1 MAEGL
6 HFPLFQLLDSYVII
20 IVIIIII
27 IIIIICRVFNSK
39 RFQIRACVIS
49 ARKPKHKLTFEG
61 SADGNILPLH
71 FVLENKGESNS
82 KN

>member
-1 MAEGL
+1 MAVGL
-6 HFPLFQLLDSYVII
+6 HFPPFQLLDSYVII
-20 IVIIIII
+20 IIIIII
-27 IIIIICRVFNSK
+27 IIS
-39 RFQIRACVIS
+39 
-49 ARKPKHKLTFEG
+49 HKLTFQG

>member
-1 MAEGL
+1 MAVGL

-20 IVIIIII
+20 IIIIII
-27 IIIIICRVFNSK
+27 IIIS
-39 RFQIRACVIS
+39 
-49 ARKPKHKLTFEG
+49 HKLTFQG

>member
-1 MAEGL
+1 MAVGL

-20 IVIIIII
+20 IIIIII
-27 IIIIICRVFNSK
+27 IIS
-39 RFQIRACVIS
+39 
-49 ARKPKHKLTFEG
+49 HKLTFQG

>member
-1 MAEGL
+1 MAVGL

-20 IVIIIII
+20 IIII
-27 IIIIICRVFNSK
+27 S
-39 RFQIRACVIS
+39 
-49 ARKPKHKLTFEG
+49 HKLTFQG

>member
-1 MAEGL
+1 MAVGL

-20 IVIIIII
+20 IIIIII
-27 IIIIICRVFNSK
+27 IIISH
-39 RFQIRACVIS
+39 Q
-49 ARKPKHKLTFEG
+49 LTFQG

-71 FVLENKGESNS
+71 FVWENKGESNS

>member
-1 MAEGL
+1 MAVGL

-20 IVIIIII
+20 IIIIII
-27 IIIIICRVFNSK
+27 S
-39 RFQIRACVIS
+39 
-49 ARKPKHKLTFEG
+49 HKLTFQG

>member
-1 MAEGL
+1 MAVGL

-20 IVIIIII
+20 IIIIII
-27 IIIIICRVFNSK
+27 IS
-39 RFQIRACVIS
+39 
-49 ARKPKHKLTFEG
+49 HKLTFQG

>member
-1 MAEGL
+1 MAVGL

-20 IVIIIII
+20 IIIIITIIIII
-27 IIIIICRVFNSK
+27 IS
-39 RFQIRACVIS
+39 
-49 ARKPKHKLTFEG
+49 HKLTFQD

>member
-1 MAEGL
+1 MAVGL

-20 IVIIIII
+20 LIIIII
-27 IIIIICRVFNSK
+27 IIIIIS
-39 RFQIRACVIS
+39 
-49 ARKPKHKLTFEG
+49 HKLTLQG

>member
-1 MAEGL
+1 MAVGL
-6 HFPLFQLLDSYVII
+6 HFPLFQLLDSYVIM
-20 IVIIIII
+20 IIIII
-27 IIIIICRVFNSK
+27 IIIIIS
-39 RFQIRACVIS
+39 
-49 ARKPKHKLTFEG
+49 HKLTFQG